1 VNGIKNLR
9 DYNIP
14 ELSAILKELGEPAY
28 RAKQI
33 FKWLN
38 LGVSDYNEMTDIPKS
53 LREKLRP
60 IYRIEA
66 PVMLKR
72 QISKDGTRKYLW
84 QLADGNCVE
93 TVLMCYKH
101 GYSICVSTQ
110 VGCRMGCVF
119 CASTKGGLVRN
130 LTPGEIL
137 EEVIFV
143 GKDAGVRISNIVLMG
158 TGEPLDNMD
167 NVLKFLELVNAEEGL
182 NIGHRHISLSTS
194 GICDKIDALADKKLQ
209 ITLSVSLHAPFDQMR
224 SEIMPVNRAYNVE
237 RLMKSCDRYLKITG
251 RRISFEYSMIRGF
264 NDTPECAEKLA
275 DLISGSINHVN
286 LIPLNSI
293 EESPLKPSYPQDVER
308 FKSILEKRGVTTTVR
323 RQLGFDIDA
332 SCGQLRRKYQK
343 QNSEEVSSC
352 TPLD

>member
-1 VNGIKNLR
+1 MKTLR
-9 DYNIP
+9 DYTVS
-14 ELSAILKELGEPAY
+14 ELATILKDLGEPAY

-38 LGVSDYNEMTDIPKS
+38 LGVSSYDEMTDIPKS

-60 IYRIEA
+60 IYRVE
-66 PVMLKR
+66 PPMLAKR

-101 GYSICVSTQ
+101 GYSVCVSTQ

-130 LTPGEIL
+130 LTGGEIL

-143 GKDAGVRISNIVLMG
+143 AKDAGVRISNIVLMG

-167 NVLKFLELVNAEEGL
+167 NVLKFIELVNSEDGL
-182 NIGHRHISLSTS
+182 NLGQRHISLSTS
-194 GICDKIDALADKKLQ
+194 GLCDKIDLLADKKLQ
-209 ITLSVSLHAPFDQMR
+209 ITLSVSLHAPFDDLR
-224 SEIMPVNRAYNVE
+224 TEIMPVNRAYSLA
-237 RLMKSCDRYLKITG
+237 RLIESCDRYLKLTG

-264 NDTPECAEKLA
+264 NDTPACAQKLA
-275 DLISGSINHVN
+275 DLVGGTINHVN

-293 EESPLKPSYPQDVER
+293 DESPLKPSLPQDVER
-308 FKSILEKRGVTTTVR
+308 FKAILEKRGITTTVR
-323 RQLGFDIDA
+323 RQLGYDIDA
-332 SCGQLRRKYQK
+332 SCGQLRRKYQQQK
-343 QNSEEVSSC
+343 NGGVN
-352 TPLD
+352 T

>member
-1 VNGIKNLR
+1 VNKITSLR
-9 DYNIP
+9 DYNIS
-14 ELSAILKELGEPAY
+14 ELSTILKELNEPSY

-38 LGVSDYNEMTDIPKS
+38 LGVSDYNDMTDIPKS
-53 LREKLRP
+53 LREKLRAY
-60 IYRIEA
+60 YRIEA
-66 PVMLKR
+66 PIMLKR

-84 QLADGNCVE
+84 QLSDGNCVE

-101 GYSICVSTQ
+101 GYSVCVSTQ
-110 VGCRMGCVF
+110 VGCRMGCIF

-167 NVLKFLELVNAEEGL
+167 NVLKFIELVNDENGL
-182 NIGHRHISLSTS
+182 NIGQRHISLSTS
-194 GICDKIDALADKKLQ
+194 GLCDKIDMLAERKMQ
-209 ITLSVSLHAPFDQMR
+209 ITLSVSLHAPFDNLR
-224 SEIMPVNRAYNVE
+224 SEIMPVNRAYNIE
-237 RLMKSCDRYLKITG
+237 RLMKSCDRYLKLTG

-264 NDTPECAEKLA
+264 NDTPECAEKLGNMIA
-275 DLISGSINHVN
+275 GSINHIN

-293 EESPLKPSYPQDVER
+293 EESPLKPSHPHTVEQ
-308 FKSILEKRGVTTTVR
+308 FKKVLEKKGVTTTIR
-323 RQLGFDIDA
+323 RQLGYDIDA

-343 QNSEEVSSC
+343 QNSKEVNS
-352 TPLD
+352 